1 MTVHFTVRRVL
12 RGSLVTVDTL
22 VVQTQRK
29 TAYGLLALAVVLGV
43 VTLLSDPAGR
53 LLNAPAAVAA
63 LVLGVRD
70 LRSGPVLVADGG
82 GVQVRHG
89 WRRVG
94 APWTEVERM
103 RVLRDRRTE
112 LLELDLGR
120 TMVLLSRLR
129 LGRLPE
135 DVLADLEAV
144 RAAAPTPTGPPPCG

>member
-1 MTVHFTVRRVL
+1 M
-12 RGSLVTVDTL
+12 TVDTL
-22 VVQTQRK
+22 VVKAQPR
-29 TAYGLLALAVVLGV
+29 TAYGLIALAVVLAV

-53 LLNAPAAVAA
+53 LLSAPAAVVA

-70 LRSGPVLVADGG
+70 LRGGPVLVADAD

-89 WRRVG
+89 RRRVVAG
-94 APWTEVERM
+94 WPEVELM

-144 RAAAPTPTGPPPCG
+144 RAAASP